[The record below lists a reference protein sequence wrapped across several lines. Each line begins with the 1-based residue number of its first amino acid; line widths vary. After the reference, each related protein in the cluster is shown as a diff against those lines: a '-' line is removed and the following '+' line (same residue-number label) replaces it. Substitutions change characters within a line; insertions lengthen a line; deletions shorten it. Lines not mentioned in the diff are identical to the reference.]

1 MIHNT
6 CFDDALPQLLF
17 CHSWLDFLFYYSIHD
32 SLVLRQ
38 MVSCNTV
45 SGSSNISSNIS
56 GTISIDCQIVST
68 TISCT
73 ISCIISTN
81 ISCIIITSNRGDELG
96 TQVNLRIFFSLSSL
110 FKYSCHIT
118 GAFIY
123 AKESGKWTSRA
134 GGTIS

>member
-1 MIHNT
+1 MIYNT

-45 SGSSNISSNIS
+45 SGSSNISSNINS
-56 GTISIDCQIVST
+56 TISIGCQIIST
-68 TISCT
+68 T
-73 ISCIISTN
+73 ISCIISSN

-123 AKESGKWTSRA
+123 AKESGTWTSRA
-134 GGTIS
+134 GGTIFE

>member
-1 MIHNT
+1 MIYNT

-45 SGSSNISSNIS
+45 SGSSNISSNINS
-56 GTISIDCQIVST
+56 TISIGCQIIST
-68 TISCT
+68 T
-73 ISCIISTN
+73 ISCIISSN
-81 ISCIIITSNRGDELG
+81 IIAPDRNDELG
-96 TQVNLRIFFSLSSL
+96 AQVNLRIFFSLSL
-110 FKYSCHIT
+110 YKYSCNIT
-118 GAFIY
+118 GVFIY
-123 AKESGKWTSRA
+123 AKEIGKRTSRA